1 MKIKIDTGRENF
13 GNPRKMKLRKLRTKR
28 ASSARSVCKAK
39 GAGECTMEKKKRKRQ
54 RESGRER
61 ERRRRFDEERES
73 RREGRNGD
81 GIADWNIYI
90 ERERDRKKNT
100 WYA

>member
-90 ERERDRKKNT
+90 
-100 WYA
+100 